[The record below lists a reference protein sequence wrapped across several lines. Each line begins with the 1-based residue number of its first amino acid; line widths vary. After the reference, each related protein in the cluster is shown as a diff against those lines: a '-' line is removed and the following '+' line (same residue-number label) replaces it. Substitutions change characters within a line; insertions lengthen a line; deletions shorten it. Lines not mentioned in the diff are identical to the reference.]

1 MSSVNLLAREV
12 AAKIVFY
19 GPGLSGKTTTLRK
32 IYETVRPANRGE
44 MMSIAT
50 EGDRT
55 LFFDFLPVKVE
66 RVNDCSVRLALYT
79 VPGQVFYNA
88 TRKLVLQGA
97 DGVVFVADSQPEAL
111 DSNRESLQNLEENL
125 LEQGIRLDR
134 FPLVMQWNKRDIDKA
149 MPVEQMRA
157 ALNTRGAPEFE
168 TSATSGQGVLD
179 SLKAI
184 TRLVIKDLRAKRIV
198 PPPRTAPNPVAPGA
212 GLEAQLSQHLP
223 TRPSQT
229 LPAVQP
235 PSMTPRQ
242 HPGSSTTLPA
252 VGAGGGPA
260 AVAPAAKMEVTPNSS
275 AVPVPRME
283 VTPNSSAVP
292 VPRTV
297 GQRAMGPAT
306 ALAPGDLFD
315 HARAAET
322 AFASG
327 QYAQCVK
334 ACLDAVRRAL
344 AFAGEGSLAQQGFL
358 LRVDGADLLRLQGLS
373 NRVDTAR
380 VDDAAFAL
388 YLVMHVFTR
397 LNAAG
402 LPETA

>member
-1 MSSVNLLAREV
+1 VSSVNLLAREV

-32 IYETVRPANRGE
+32 IYETVRPAHRGE

-134 FPLVMQWNKRDIDKA
+134 FPLVIQWNKRDIENVL
-149 MPVEQMRA
+149 PVEQLRA
-157 ALNTRGAPEFE
+157 ALNTRGVPEFE
-168 TSATSGQGVLD
+168 TAATSGQGVLD
-179 SLKAI
+179 TLKAI

-198 PPPRTAPNPVAPGA
+198 PAPRPAPAPVAPGA

-223 TRPSQT
+223 VRQSQT
-229 LPAVQP
+229 LPAVHP
-235 PSMTPRQ
+235 PAMTPRQ
-242 HPGSSTTLPA
+242 HPPSSTA
-252 VGAGGGPA
+252 IA
-260 AVAPAAKMEVTPNSS
+260 AVATAQRVEM
-275 AVPVPRME
+275 AVPAHSQ
-283 VTPNSSAVP
+283 TPAP
-292 VPRTV
+292 VHA
-297 GQRAMGPAT
+297 GQRALGPAT
-306 ALAPGDLFD
+306 ALAPGALFD
-315 HARAAET
+315 HARAAEA
-322 AFASG
+322 AFAGG
-327 QYAQCVK
+327 QYGTCVT
-334 ACLDAVRRAL
+334 ACMDAVRRAL
-344 AFAGEGSLAQQGFL
+344 AFAGEGTLAQQGFL
-358 LRVDGADLLRLQGLS
+358 LRVDGTDLLRLQGLS
-373 NRVDTAR
+373 NKVDALR

-388 YLVMHVFTR
+388 YFLMQVFTR

>member
-32 IYETVRPANRGE
+32 IYETVRPAHRGE

-66 RVNDCSVRLALYT
+66 RVNDCTVRLALYT

-97 DGVVFVADSQPEAL
+97 DGVVFVADSQPEAF

-134 FPLVMQWNKRDIDKA
+134 FPLVMQWNKRDIEKA
-149 MPVEQMRA
+149 LSVEQLRA

-179 SLKAI
+179 TLKAI

-198 PPPRTAPNPVAPGA
+198 PPPRPAQAPVAPGA

-223 TRPSQT
+223 TRPSQSM
-229 LPAVQP
+229 PAIQQP
-235 PSMTPRQ
+235 PAMMPRQ
-242 HPGSSTTLPA
+242 HPPA
-252 VGAGGGPA
+252 AGAA
-260 AVAPAAKMEVTPNSS
+260 TAAATAVAPA
-275 AVPVPRME
+275 PRME
-283 VTPNSSAVP
+283 VTPNSSSVP

-297 GQRAMGPAT
+297 GQRVLGPTT

-315 HARAAET
+315 YARAAET
-322 AFASG
+322 SFASG
-327 QYAQCVK
+327 QYGACVT
-334 ACLDAVRRAL
+334 ACMDAVRRAL
-344 AFAGEGSLAQQGFL
+344 SFAGEGTLAQQGYL

-373 NRVDTAR
+373 SKVDTAR

-388 YLVMHVFTR
+388 YCVMQVFTR
-397 LNAAG
+397 LSAAG

>member
-1 MSSVNLLAREV
+1 MSSVNLMAREV

-32 IYETVRPANRGE
+32 IYETVRPAHRGE

-66 RVNDCSVRLALYT
+66 KVGDCSVRLALYT

-97 DGVVFVADSQPEAL
+97 DGVVFVADSQPEAM

-149 MPVEQMRA
+149 MPVEQLRA
-157 ALNTRGAPEFE
+157 VLNARGVPEFE
-168 TSATSGQGVLD
+168 TAATSGQGVLD
-179 SLKAI
+179 TLKAI

-198 PPPRTAPNPVAPGA
+198 PPPRAATPPPVQGLRPA

-223 TRPSQT
+223 RP
-229 LPAVQP
+229 QP
-235 PSMTPRQ
+235 PGMV
-242 HPGSSTTLPA
+242 PGLIP
-252 VGAGGGPA
+252 VGGGGPVPMA
-260 AVAPAAKMEVTPNSS
+260 HRP
-275 AVPVPRME
+275 PVPPNMRVSENTPPPMPPPPE
-283 VTPNSSAVP
+283 VALAAPLA
-292 VPRTV
+292 
-297 GQRAMGPAT
+297 GQRPLGPAT

-315 HARAAET
+315 HARAAEAAFSSGEYSTCVT
-322 AFASG
+322 A
-327 QYAQCVK
+327 CM
-334 ACLDAVRRAL
+334 DAVRRVL
-344 AFAGEGSLAQQGFL
+344 AFAGDGAMAQQAYL
-358 LRVDGADLLRLQGLS
+358 LRLDGADLLRLQGFAT
-373 NRVDTAR
+373 RPVIR

-388 YLVMHVFTR
+388 YVLMQAFSR
-397 LNAAG
+397 LQAAG
-402 LPETA
+402 LPAAE

>member
-32 IYETVRPANRGE
+32 IYETVRPAHRGE

-149 MPVEQMRA
+149 LPVEQLRA
-157 ALNTRGAPEFE
+157 ALNARGVPEFE
-168 TSATSGQGVLD
+168 TSATSGRGVLD
-179 SLKAI
+179 ALKTI

-198 PPPRTAPNPVAPGA
+198 PAPRPTPSPVAPGA

-229 LPAVQP
+229 LPAVHP
-235 PSMTPRQ
+235 PAMTPRQ
-242 HPGSSTTLPA
+242 HPPA
-252 VGAGGGPA
+252 TMAGGA
-260 AVAPAAKMEVTPNSS
+260 APAPRVEM
-275 AVPVPRME
+275 AVPPPPAMAHP
-283 VTPNSSAVP
+283 TSP
-292 VPRTV
+292 
-297 GQRAMGPAT
+297 GQRVLGPAT
-306 ALAPGDLFD
+306 ALAHGELFD

-322 AFASG
+322 AFAAA
-327 QYAQCVK
+327 QYGACVT
-334 ACLDAVRRAL
+334 ACMDAVRRAL
-344 AFAGEGSLAQQGFL
+344 AFAGEGTLAQQGFL
-358 LRVDGADLLRLQGLS
+358 LRVDGPDLLRLQGMS
-373 NRVDTAR
+373 NKLDAVR

-388 YLVMHVFTR
+388 YFLMQVFTR
-397 LNAAG
+397 LNDAG